1 MKQIWVYMGYSHS
14 HTLLEHIKRVLFERR
29 YEKRESAITESTY
42 VNLPENPI
50 KKFFGSKDG

>member
-1 MKQIWVYMGYSHS
+1 MGYSHS